1 MKEPVFSE
9 DHLSLCNDKTL
20 LLLRTEEEDTL
31 VLLHKAREGQF
42 TVSLKDSDSDIKVMI
57 LLILIFFI
65 YNNYVLSS
73 KEFDPLALGFV
84 THCRYFTVQCPV
96 NTKNFVIGC
105 VIHGTHEYD

>member
-31 VLLHKAREGQF
+31 LLLHKAREGQF
-42 TVSLKDSDSDIKVMI
+42 SVSLKDSDRDIKVMF
-57 LLILIFFI
+57 LLILIFFF

-73 KEFDPLALGFV
+73 KVFDPLALGFM
-84 THCRYFTVQCPV
+84 THFAISLSSVQLILK
-96 NTKNFVIGC
+96 TL
-105 VIHGTHEYD
+105 

>member
-1 MKEPVFSE
+1 MKEPVFSQ

-57 LLILIFFI
+57 LNINFDFF
-65 YNNYVLSS
+65 
-73 KEFDPLALGFV
+73 FDL
-84 THCRYFTVQCPV
+84 Q
-96 NTKNFVIGC
+96 
-105 VIHGTHEYD
+105 